1 MKIIVKNKKGEFID
15 ILSIKEFEPFEKIFE
30 KFNSVKEPLEAN
42 IFAINEKVSSSQLS
56 RLKLNI
62 EKLNFNT
69 LNIYSN
75 KRETVLSGK
84 SLKINSAFVNE
95 EDLKYQLIQT
105 TSKKQQDTLH
115 KGTIRSGERISSNGD
130 LIIIGDVNP
139 GAIVSAKKN
148 VYVWGKLLGIALA
161 GENGDRS
168 SSISSLYLKP
178 LQLRINEVV
187 AIGPKDKPKSYY
199 PEMAILENLSIVIK
213 PFLVDN
219 QNKSII

>member
-56 RLKLNI
+56 RLKLSI